1 MCFDVLRG
9 DHHVVFIAGLVHRDG
24 FGGQEWTVALSAP
37 LEDVWTGC
45 SSRALA
51 RPITIVWLIRLT
63 PLFLVICY
71 QLLKQRFELHNKN
84 KIALTTFHDNLCIN
98 RSIFFTSFDKRQSSS
113 GKLKAEKY

>member
-24 FGGQEWTVALSAP
+24 FGGREWTVALSTP

-45 SSRALA
+45 SGRALA

-84 KIALTTFHDNLCIN
+84 KIALTTFHDN
-98 RSIFFTSFDKRQSSS
+98 
-113 GKLKAEKY
+113 